1 MPKDNDD
8 DLTRIEDLSEYE
20 HVESSKV
27 NLQLEGAKL
36 KSTNASPP
44 PPPLPSETEE
54 EENSPPQH
62 SFAGDESTESSLS
75 TSLES
80 NQTIETKL
88 EETPIDVE
96 VVEAPAPF
104 SFSDDSP
111 FELSTDDSPS
121 FTVEESK
128 ESAPPVE
135 DILVFEDEKTKEE
148 EITTFVAPEA
158 YTPPTKERET
168 FNDLREF
175 GKSFTYG
182 NITLGGNP
190 PFSILIRNVKFS
202 EDADE
207 IMRLLSEHDLLKDGQ
222 KEIYQRGL
230 SNGSILI
237 SQLSE
242 YSAIYLA
249 HKLRRLDVELS
260 IGLSDEIHPKKGVE
274 KEFRG
279 LIHKGR
285 IDSNKIQS
293 ANLKREDLKRENI
306 ITSTLSILE
315 GLTIERYLG
324 IITATH
330 KIAISDLDSLSS
342 IDSKENQNE
351 TYNAYYK
358 ILVDELK
365 EKAIKLG
372 GNAIVG
378 INFSLTPIEPSGEYQ
393 LSTVGNVV
401 WATDRGLHARD

>member
-27 NLQLEGAKL
+27 NLQLGGANL
-36 KSTNASPP
+36 KPHASPP
-44 PPPLPSETEE
+44 PPPPPPLPNETVEE
-54 EENSPPQH
+54 KESSPPQH
-62 SFAGDESTESSLS
+62 SFAGVEGTESSLS
-75 TSLES
+75 TSFET
-80 NQTIETKL
+80 NQTVETTL
-88 EETPIDVE
+88 EESPPLDE
-96 VVEAPAPF
+96 VKEDATPF
-104 SFSDDSP
+104 SLSDDAP
-111 FELSTDDSPS
+111 FELSTDDFSS
-121 FTVEESK
+121 QET
-128 ESAPPVE
+128 APPPPSE
-135 DILVFEDEKTKEE
+135 DIFSFEDEKTEE
-148 EITTFVAPEA
+148 EITPFTKEET

-168 FNDLREF
+168 FADIREF
-175 GKSFTYG
+175 GKNFTYG

-190 PFSILIRNVKFS
+190 PFSILIRGVKFS

-207 IMRLLSEHDLLKDGQ
+207 ILRLLSEHDLLKDGQ

-249 HKLRRLDVELS
+249 HKLRRLDIELS

-285 IDSNKIQS
+285 IDTNKIQS
-293 ANLKREDLKRENI
+293 ANLRREDLKRENI

-315 GLTIERYLG
+315 GLTVERYLG

-330 KIAISDLDSLSS
+330 KIGISDLDSLSS

-351 TYNAYYK
+351 SYNTYYK

-372 GNAIVG
+372 GNAIIG